1 MFSFALIGLSIVT
14 TYTSAIIVGNR
25 IIGGIAMEEKN
36 GRKGVSFKITQ
47 ESIDKL
53 EKVREDYEMRFKA
66 HNANLPIDVS
76 LSKTKMVEMLISAE
90 YDKLF
95 AKKEHGRRLPPI
107 SLTQKK

>member
-1 MFSFALIGLSIVT
+1 
-14 TYTSAIIVGNR
+14 
-25 IIGGIAMEEKN
+25 
-36 GRKGVSFKITQ
+36 
-47 ESIDKL
+47 
-53 EKVREDYEMRFKA
+53 MRFKA

>member
-1 MFSFALIGLSIVT
+1 MFPFVPVALGIVA
-14 TYTSAIIVGNR
+14 TYTSAIIKR
-25 IIGGIAMEEKN
+25 KRTIGGIAMEDKN